1 MLSFYSVQTSL
12 LSSFENVPSVEYKR
26 LEDERTEDPNDS
38 LEDLTVSLSDT
49 KPSSDDTIAA
59 VTAIAG
65 EEDLVGRENLFQY
78 IDEDPFTSLSGKTD
92 QDKVSYIT
100 VTSHWCFSSSPRTEW
115 WWWWWRCLS
124 RMCRCWP
131 PAQRTSWQQ
140 L

>member
-1 MLSFYSVQTSL
+1 MLSFYFVQTSL

-38 LEDLTVSLSDT
+38 LEDLTVSLTDN
-49 KPSSDDTIAA
+49 KPGSDDTIAVAA

-78 IDEDPFTSLSGKTD
+78 IDEDPFTSLSGITD
-92 QDKVSYIT
+92 QDTVSSIT
-100 VTSHWCFSSSPRTEW
+100 VTSHWCFSSSPRTES

-124 RMCRCWP
+124 RMC
-131 PAQRTSWQQ
+131 
-140 L
+140 